1 MQKFDE
7 ISTQIASID
16 KSQGE
21 MATAKVVFR
30 EFVVPARDEKGKMKP
45 NRFLDDYD
53 VFNLLLSKLSDTL
66 MTLVEATGTRFAFEG
81 GQPNRFGGE
90 ADQPIREGMVT
101 QIEQSDLTLVKGA
114 VLIAAVLGSVLVS
127 WLMKAPWTVPAI
139 LIVAIVCLVY
149 FRQIADTIQDWMK
162 KPEKISDGTNMLG
175 DYIASSLRYIR
186 TRYVQKR
193 FLIKHQSSSPKN
205 KANHDPQ
212 EDPALWD
219 RRTQVLETLPFEIMD
234 RVDAIT
240 VKCNA
245 AAFERKRVLYGYWRD
260 SGGSGQPQSQQTS
273 PMGHNY

>member
-21 MATAKVVFR
+21 MALAKVVFR
-30 EFVVPARDEKGKMKP
+30 KFVVPDRDKTTGKMKA
-45 NRFLDDYD
+45 NRFIDDYD
-53 VFNLLLSKLSDTL
+53 IFNSLLSKLADTL

-81 GQPNRFGGE
+81 GQPNGFGGE
-90 ADQPIREGMVT
+90 GGQPIREGMVT
-101 QIEQSDLTLVKGA
+101 QIEQSDLTLAKGA
-114 VLIAAVLGSVLVS
+114 VLIAAVIGSVLVS

-139 LIVAIVCLVY
+139 LIVAIVGLVY
-149 FRQIADTIQDWMK
+149 FRQISDAIKDWMK
-162 KPEKISDGTNMLG
+162 KPEELSDGSNILS
-175 DYIASSLRYIR
+175 DDISSSLRYIR

-193 FLIKHQSSSPKN
+193 FLIKHQSSNSRN
-205 KANHDPQ
+205 RANHDPQ

-234 RVDAIT
+234 KVDAIT

-245 AAFERKRVLYGYWRD
+245 AAFERKRVLYGYWRE
-260 SGGSGQPQSQQTS
+260 SGGSGQPQPQQTA
-273 PMGHNY
+273 PMGQH

>member
-1 MQKFDE
+1 M
-7 ISTQIASID
+7 T
-16 KSQGE
+16 
-21 MATAKVVFR
+21 FR
-30 EFVVPARDEKGKMKP
+30 KFVVPERDENGKMMP

-53 VFNLLLSKLSDTL
+53 IFNSLLSKLADTL

-81 GQPNRFGGE
+81 GQPNGFGEGG
-90 ADQPIREGMVT
+90 QPMREGMIS
-101 QIEQSDLTLVKGA
+101 QIEQSDLTLTKGA
-114 VLIAAVLGSVLVS
+114 VLIAAVIGSVLVS

-149 FRQIADTIQDWMK
+149 FRQIADAIQDWMK
-162 KPEKISDGTNMLG
+162 KPEELSDGSNLLS
-175 DYIASSLRYIR
+175 DDISSSLRYIR

-193 FLIKHQSSSPKN
+193 FLIKHQSSNPKN
-205 KANHDPQ
+205 RANHDPQ

-234 RVDAIT
+234 KVDAIT

-260 SGGSGQPQSQQTS
+260 SGGAGQPQSQQTA
-273 PMGHNY
+273 PMGQR